1 MKSIHYFKNKASRSY
16 NLLLIG
22 AALSFL
28 PMLNLYYVGEEAI
41 FPIVS
46 MEMWQQGV
54 WLKQYLYGG
63 DVQHNP
69 LFNWLI
75 ISFAYLFGW
84 TNVLEIARSLTICA
98 TLTTATVL
106 AWLVWRLFHERNF
119 AAFAA
124 FTYLTFNDVLMYR
137 GWLAYVDPLFA
148 MFIFSAIAALWI
160 ACVEQRRTL
169 LWLATIA
176 LTCAFLSKAF
186 TAYVFYGAALV
197 VLARRPANR
206 KLLFSPVSLVAH
218 AAMLLAPLFW
228 FALIPAGHS
237 QSGRMLEEIL
247 SKLVF
252 PSVSDYLAKL
262 LLFPLEILVG
272 TLPIGVV
279 LIYFAVRRRVSQAET
294 QPEHFRSAVMIATL
308 NFLPYWLAP
317 YSSIRYLL
325 PIYPLFALIVAR
337 LIWRAGDAAMH
348 TTRRWLAATIALN
361 FLLGLVVYPFY
372 QRLYRGEN
380 YAQTAADIIS
390 ITREQP
396 LYADNPTAAGLNVTA
411 YINQQRYPQM
421 ALQWPPRNVE
431 SGFIISMGNGSTPD
445 KTFKE
450 YQLGGDKLY
459 LLCRGT
465 ACEQGLPIK

>member
-1 MKSIHYFKNKASRSY
+1 MNSIPFFKDKSSQTYI
-16 NLLLIG
+16 LLLIA

-54 WLKQYLYGG
+54 WLKQYLYGS
-63 DVQHNP
+63 DIQHNP

-75 ISFAYLFGW
+75 ISFSALFGW
-84 TNVLEIARSLTICA
+84 ANVLEIARSFTICA
-98 TLTTATVL
+98 TLATASVL
-106 AWLVWRLFHERNF
+106 AWLAWRLFHERNF

-124 FTYLTFNDVLMYR
+124 LTYLTFNDVLMYR

-148 MFIFSAIAALWI
+148 MFIFSAIATLWI
-160 ACVEQRRTL
+160 ACVEQRHNL
-169 LWLATIA
+169 LWLAAIA

-186 TAYVFYGAALV
+186 TAYVFYGVALV
-197 VLARRPANR
+197 VLARSHTSR
-206 KLLFSPVSLVAH
+206 KFLFSPVSLAAH
-218 AAMLLAPLFW
+218 AAILLAPLIW

-237 QSGRMLEEIL
+237 QSGRMFDEIL

-252 PSVSDYLAKL
+252 PSISEYLAKL
-262 LLFPLEILVG
+262 LSFPVEIWVG
-272 TLPIGVV
+272 TLPIGALLV
-279 LIYFAVRRRVSQAET
+279 YFAVRRRITQTET

-361 FLLGLVVYPFY
+361 FVLGLALFPYY
-372 QRLYRGEN
+372 QHQFRGKN
-380 YAQTAADIIS
+380 YAETATDIIS
-390 ITREQP
+390 IIQGQP
-396 LYADNPTAAGLNVTA
+396 LYVNNPTSAGLNVTA
-411 YINQQRYPQM
+411 YINQQRYPQQ
-421 ALQWPPRNVE
+421 ALQWPPQNLE
-431 SGFIISMGNGSTPD
+431 SGFIIAMGNDSPLD
-445 KTFKE
+445 KTVKE
-450 YQLGGDKLY
+450 YQLAGDKLY

-465 ACEQGLPIK
+465 ACEHGLPIK